1 LLIILGLNSMETKK
15 LWKVFI
21 ILFLVILVIFN
32 WNEVSWIFNYRAVS
46 GLLSDFFK
54 KSDKEIQKDDWDDY
68 YEGEEDKSSSSS
80 FATALVK
87 EDSLEIPKIEVS
99 APLIFVEDID
109 KVYKTLDNGVVHYPD
124 SVLPGE
130 KGQTIILGH
139 SAPPNWP
146 DIKYDDVFSRLNE
159 LEEGDEVFVYFD
171 HREYVYSV
179 IKKIFLEKGEEIPEN
194 ALTNSDN
201 MLVLISCWPPGKD
214 IRRIAVEAKLKIE

>member
-1 LLIILGLNSMETKK
+1 MKEDIKRLYKAFLFIFLVSFLII
-15 LWKVFI
+15 
-21 ILFLVILVIFN
+21 N
-32 WNEVSWIFNYRAVS
+32 WNDISWIFNYRVIS
-46 GLLSDFFK
+46 QTISNFF
-54 KSDKEIQKDDWDDY
+54 QKDSPIESKMPETIEFEY
-68 YEGEEDKSSSSS
+68 SEQEN
-80 FATALVK
+80 
-87 EDSLEIPKIEVS
+87 SLEIPKIEVS

-109 KVYKTLDNGVVHYPD
+109 KVYKTLDRGVVHYPG

-130 KGQTIILGH
+130 PGQTIILGH

-146 DIKYDDVFSRLNE
+146 DINYDNVFSRLNE
-159 LEEGDEVFVYFD
+159 LNEGDEVFVYFD

-194 ALTNSDN
+194 ELTNSDN